1 MKFKTKQTYDVKSVS
16 GVFYGRF
23 TSLVAARKKA
33 CQMAYTHVGERND
46 VIIVKNA
53 AILADGTH
61 RPAFNLVTVKCFMF
75 IRPRYDYK
83 YFGRERGEG
92 HRFDY
97 KYYLIDPKTG
107 NVSMTSSSFEMYFR
121 PGFQSS
127 GVWNRPRK

>member
-1 MKFKTKQTYDVKSVS
+1 MICKTKQTYDVKSVS

-33 CQMAYTHVGERND
+33 CQMASVDIGERND

-61 RPAFNLVTVKCFMF
+61 RPAFNLVTVRCFMF
-75 IRPRYDYK
+75 IRPRYDYR
-83 YFGRERGEG
+83 YFGRERTSNG
-92 HRFDY
+92 Y
-97 KYYLIDPKTG
+97 KYYLIDSKTG